1 MAKKNTTPTAF
12 DNVLNDIYG
21 NEQNISEPVDIDRQN
36 TFTEPVVDKNEPV
49 DNPTEDNIADDTKPS
64 NAKDD
69 DSEIPQ
75 DVLNRMNGEPNDKPI
90 QNTTEPV
97 TNNIENNEQNNVTEP
112 SDADVHEAQQVGLLF
127 DAIGESF
134 GWNMDDVKEEDRPL
148 TVDDLTQ
155 YMREVVEQNSM
166 PHYADERIQQLDEYV
181 KNGGKFED
189 FYGKQQQSLSYDNL
203 DMEDEDNQ
211 KAVVSELLKYS
222 GYTDEQIKNKISR
235 YEDADMLE
243 EESEDALDRLK
254 TIKQHELEMAQQQ
267 QAAYLQQQEEQ
278 SKQFYTDCM
287 NQINSLSS
295 IRGVQIPKEDRAK
308 LADYIFNVDQ
318 NGVSKFQKD
327 YNNQENFI
335 NNLLTTAYITMKGDA
350 FVSTAKRDGES
361 SATEKLRKMLR
372 HQAKNHTAYNVEDK
386 PKSAVD
392 LASMYF

>member
-12 DNVLNDIYG
+12 DSLLDSVYG
-21 NEQNISEPVDIDRQN
+21 NEGDMPETIDM
-36 TFTEPVVDKNEPV
+36 DKQDSFINAVEEEEKPA
-49 DNPTEDNIADDTKPS
+49 DKPAEDNSADDTNPS
-64 NAKDD
+64 NANDD

-75 DVLNRMNGEPNDKPI
+75 DVLNRMDGKSKDEPVQEPNDAI
-90 QNTTEPV
+90 VDDTED
-97 TNNIENNEQNNVTEP
+97 TSDP

-148 TVDDLTQ
+148 TVDDLTN
-155 YMREVVEQNSM
+155 YMREVVQQNSV

-189 FYGKQQQSLSYDNL
+189 FYGKQQQSLSYDNM

-211 KAVVSELLKYS
+211 KAIVSELLRYS
-222 GYTDEQIKNKISR
+222 GYTDDQIKNKISR

-243 EESEDALDRLK
+243 EESADALDRLK
-254 TIKQHELEMAQQQ
+254 QIKQHELEIAQQQ

-278 SKQFYTDCM
+278 SKQFYNDCM
-287 NQINSLSS
+287 NQIKSLSS

-318 NGVSKFQKD
+318 DGVSKFQRD

-335 NNLLTTAYITMKGDA
+335 NNLLTTAYITMKGDS
-350 FVSTAKRDGES
+350 FISTAKRDGES

-386 PKSAVD
+386 PKSAID
-392 LASMYF
+392 LASRFF

>member
-1 MAKKNTTPTAF
+1 MAKKNSTPSTF
-12 DNVLNDIYG
+12 DNMLNDIYG
-21 NEQNISEPVDIDRQN
+21 NEGSIQEITDIDKQDTFADVIEDNNKPVD
-36 TFTEPVVDKNEPV
+36 K
-49 DNPTEDNIADDTKPS
+49 PTEDNTADDTNPS
-64 NAKDD
+64 AKDD
-69 DSEIPQ
+69 DSDIPQ
-75 DVLNRMNGEPNDKPI
+75 DVLDRMNNNTKDEPI
-90 QNTTEPV
+90 QDTVVDTPDNTNNDVNTTD
-97 TNNIENNEQNNVTEP
+97 P

-148 TVDDLTQ
+148 TVDDLTH
-155 YMREVVEQNSM
+155 YMREVVEQNSV

-181 KNGGKFED
+181 KNGGNFED
-189 FYGKQQQSLSYDNL
+189 FYSKQQQSLSYDNI
-203 DMEDEDNQ
+203 DMDDEDNQ
-211 KAVVSELLKYS
+211 KAVVSELLRYS

-243 EESEDALDRLK
+243 DESADALDRLK
-254 TIKQHELEMAQQQ
+254 TIKQHELEIAQQQ
-267 QAAYLQQQEEQ
+267 QAAYLKQQEEQ

-327 YNNQENFI
+327 YNNQDTFI
-335 NNLLTTAYITMKGDA
+335 NNLLMTAYMTMKGDQ

-386 PKSAVD
+386 PRSAVD
-392 LASMYF
+392 LASMYY

>member
-1 MAKKNTTPTAF
+1 MAKKNTTPTPF
-12 DNVLNDIYG
+12 DDLLNNVYG
-21 NEQNISEPVDIDRQN
+21 NEGNMPETTNMDAQD
-36 TFTEPVVDKNEPV
+36 TFTDVVEDDDKPA
-49 DNPTEDNIADDTKPS
+49 DKPAEDNSADDTNPS
-64 NAKDD
+64 NTNDD

-75 DVLNRMNGEPNDKPI
+75 DVLDRMDGKPKD
-90 QNTTEPV
+90 EPV
-97 TNNIENNEQNNVTEP
+97 QEPANATVDNTEDAQEP

-148 TVDDLTQ
+148 TVDDLTH
-155 YMREVVEQNSM
+155 YMREVVQQNSV
-166 PHYADERIQQLDEYV
+166 PQYADERIQQLDEYV

-189 FYGKQQQSLSYDNL
+189 FYGKQQQSLSYDNM

-211 KAVVSELLKYS
+211 KAVVSELLRYS
-222 GYTDEQIKNKISR
+222 GYTDDQIKNKISR

-243 EESEDALDRLK
+243 EESADALDRLK
-254 TIKQHELEMAQQQ
+254 QIKQHELEVAQQQ
-267 QAAYLQQQEEQ
+267 QAAYLQQQKEQ
-278 SKQFYTDCM
+278 SKQFYNDCM
-287 NQINSLSS
+287 NQIKSLSS

-318 NGVSKFQKD
+318 DGVSKFQKD

-335 NNLLTTAYITMKGDA
+335 NNLLTTAYITMKGDS
-350 FVSTAKRDGES
+350 FISTAKRDGES

-386 PKSAVD
+386 PKSVVD
-392 LASMYF
+392 LASRFF

>member
-1 MAKKNTTPTAF
+1 MAKKNTTPTPF
-12 DNVLNDIYG
+12 NDLLNSVYG
-21 NEQNISEPVDIDRQN
+21 NEGNMPETTNMDTQDSFVD
-36 TFTEPVVDKNEPV
+36 VVEDEDKPA
-49 DNPTEDNIADDTKPS
+49 DKPAEDNSADDTNPS
-64 NAKDD
+64 NINDD

-75 DVLNRMNGEPNDKPI
+75 DVLDRMDGKPKEKPVQEPANATVDT
-90 QNTTEPV
+90 NATEDA
-97 TNNIENNEQNNVTEP
+97 QEP

-134 GWNMDDVKEEDRPL
+134 GWNMDDIKEEDRPL
-148 TVDDLTQ
+148 TVDDLTN
-155 YMREVVEQNSM
+155 YMREVVQQNSV
-166 PHYADERIQQLDEYV
+166 PQYADERIQQLDEYV

-189 FYGKQQQSLSYDNL
+189 FYGKQQQSLSYDNM

-211 KAVVSELLKYS
+211 KAVVSELLRYS
-222 GYTDEQIKNKISR
+222 GYTDDQIKNKISR

-243 EESEDALDRLK
+243 EESADALDRLK
-254 TIKQHELEMAQQQ
+254 QIKQHELEMAQQQ

-278 SKQFYTDCM
+278 SKQFYNDCM
-287 NQINSLSS
+287 NQIKSLSS

-318 NGVSKFQKD
+318 NGISKFQRD
-327 YNNQENFI
+327 YNNKDNFI
-335 NNLLTTAYITMKGDA
+335 NNLLTTAYITMKGDS

-386 PKSAVD
+386 PKSVVD
-392 LASMYF
+392 LASRFF

>member
-12 DNVLNDIYG
+12 DNLLNSVYG
-21 NEQNISEPVDIDRQN
+21 NEGNIPGTVDM
-36 TFTEPVVDKNEPV
+36 DKQDSFVNAVEEEEKPA
-49 DNPTEDNIADDTKPS
+49 DKPAEDNSADDTNPS
-64 NAKDD
+64 NANDD

-75 DVLNRMNGEPNDKPI
+75 SVLDRMDEKSEDEPI
-90 QNTTEPV
+90 QEPTDNTVDNTEG
-97 TNNIENNEQNNVTEP
+97 TSDP

-134 GWNMDDVKEEDRPL
+134 GWNMDDIKEEDRPL
-148 TVDDLTQ
+148 TVDDLTH
-155 YMREVVEQNSM
+155 YMREVVQQNSV
-166 PHYADERIQQLDEYV
+166 PQYADDRIQQLDEYV

-189 FYGKQQQSLSYDNL
+189 FYGKQQQSLSYDNI

-211 KAVVSELLKYS
+211 KAVVSELLRYS
-222 GYTDEQIKNKISR
+222 GYTDDQIKNKISR

-243 EESEDALDRLK
+243 EESADALDRLK
-254 TIKQHELEMAQQQ
+254 QIKQHELEVAQQQ

-278 SKQFYTDCM
+278 SKQFYNDCM
-287 NQINSLSS
+287 NQIKSLSS

-318 NGVSKFQKD
+318 DGVSKFQRD

-335 NNLLTTAYITMKGDA
+335 NNLLTTAYITMKGDS
-350 FVSTAKRDGES
+350 FISTAKRDGES

-386 PKSAVD
+386 PKSVVD
-392 LASMYF
+392 LASRFF

>member
-1 MAKKNTTPTAF
+1 MAKKNTTPTPF
-12 DNVLNDIYG
+12 NDLLNSVYG
-21 NEQNISEPVDIDRQN
+21 NEGNMPETTNMDTQDSFID
-36 TFTEPVVDKNEPV
+36 VVEDEDKPA
-49 DNPTEDNIADDTKPS
+49 DKPAEDNSADDTNPS
-64 NAKDD
+64 NINDD

-75 DVLNRMNGEPNDKPI
+75 DVLDRMDGKPKE
-90 QNTTEPV
+90 EPV
-97 TNNIENNEQNNVTEP
+97 QEPANATVDTNATEDASNP
-112 SDADVHEAQQVGLLF
+112 SDEDVHEAQQVGLLF

-134 GWNMDDVKEEDRPL
+134 GWNMDDIKEEDRPL
-148 TVDDLTQ
+148 TVDDLTN
-155 YMREVVEQNSM
+155 YMREVVQQNSV
-166 PHYADERIQQLDEYV
+166 PQYADERIQQLDEYV

-189 FYGKQQQSLSYDNL
+189 FYGKQQQSLSYDNM

-211 KAVVSELLKYS
+211 KAVVSELLRYS
-222 GYTDEQIKNKISR
+222 GYTDDQIKNKISR

-243 EESEDALDRLK
+243 EESADALDRLK
-254 TIKQHELEMAQQQ
+254 QIKQHELEMAQQQ

-278 SKQFYTDCM
+278 SKQFYNDCM

-318 NGVSKFQKD
+318 NGVSKFQRD
-327 YNNQENFI
+327 YNNKDNFI
-335 NNLLTTAYITMKGDA
+335 NNLLTTAYITMKGDS

-386 PKSAVD
+386 PRSAVD
-392 LASMYF
+392 IASMYY

>member
-1 MAKKNTTPTAF
+1 MAKKNTTPTPF
-12 DNVLNDIYG
+12 DDLLNSVYG
-21 NEQNISEPVDIDRQN
+21 NEGNMPETTNMDAQDS
-36 TFTEPVVDKNEPV
+36 FTNVVEDDDKPA
-49 DNPTEDNIADDTKPS
+49 DKPAEDNSADDTNPS
-64 NAKDD
+64 NTNDD

-75 DVLNRMNGEPNDKPI
+75 DVLDRMDGKPKDEPI
-90 QNTTEPV
+90 QEPANATVDNTEDV
-97 TNNIENNEQNNVTEP
+97 QEP

-148 TVDDLTQ
+148 TVDDLTH
-155 YMREVVEQNSM
+155 YMREVVQQNSV
-166 PHYADERIQQLDEYV
+166 PQYADERIQQLDEYV

-189 FYGKQQQSLSYDNL
+189 FYGKQQQSLSYDNM

-211 KAVVSELLKYS
+211 KAIVSELLRYS
-222 GYTDEQIKNKISR
+222 GYTDDQIKNKISR

-243 EESEDALDRLK
+243 EESADALDRLK
-254 TIKQHELEMAQQQ
+254 QIKQHELEMAQQQ

-278 SKQFYTDCM
+278 SKQFYNDCM
-287 NQINSLSS
+287 NQIKSLSS

-318 NGVSKFQKD
+318 NGISKFQRD

-335 NNLLTTAYITMKGDA
+335 NNLLTTAYITMKGDS
-350 FVSTAKRDGES
+350 FISTAKRDGES

-386 PKSAVD
+386 PKSVVD
-392 LASMYF
+392 LASRFF